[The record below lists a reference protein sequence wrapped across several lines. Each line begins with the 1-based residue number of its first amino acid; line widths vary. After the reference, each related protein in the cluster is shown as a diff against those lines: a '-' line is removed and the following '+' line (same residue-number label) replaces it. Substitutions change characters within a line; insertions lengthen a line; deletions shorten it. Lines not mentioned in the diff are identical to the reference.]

1 MKTKQQIE
9 DRIKE
14 EEDIAAELMDLDSW
28 EEEDEKQ
35 YYVCRSIAKALEWV
49 LKDE

>member
-9 DRIKE
+9 DRIKDE
-14 EEDIAAELMDLDSW
+14 EGFAAELIDLSSW
-28 EEEDEKQ
+28 DEEDEKQ

-49 LKDE
+49 LEDE

>member
-1 MKTKQQIE
+1 MKSKQQIE
-9 DRIKE
+9 DNIKKAE
-14 EEDIAAELMDLDSW
+14 EIAAELIDLTSW
-28 EEEDEKQ
+28 DEEDEKR